1 MHTADDLQRSG
12 SGGGRILANIDPIT
26 DQMLGTTYTI
36 SGETNLP
43 AEIELL
49 DKETIPTATQTPG
62 FGLGILAV
70 AFGIAVILGTLRR
83 K

>member
-1 MHTADDLQRSG
+1 MISSG
-12 SGGGRILANIDPIT
+12 VAAAEEEYWITIDPIL